1 MPDQFLWVAVF
12 IVLGASISLLL
23 IRDWRI
29 SLAILA
35 FQYVG
40 MFLLVSSHWPLGMST
55 AKLIT
60 GWMAAAI
67 LGMTQSGSP
76 NFPQQENSW
85 PEGRAFRLFISAL
98 VLIAVVSFAPSLLT
112 WLPGISLPVAY
123 GGLILIGMG
132 MLELGITVQPLRV
145 TIGLLTV
152 LCGFE
157 ILYAS
162 IENSILVAALLS
174 VINLG
179 LALVGAYL
187 INADQP
193 VQQTEEAE

>member
-1 MPDQFLWVAVF
+1 
-12 IVLGASISLLL
+12 
-23 IRDWRI
+23 
-29 SLAILA
+29 
-35 FQYVG
+35 
-40 MFLLVSSHWPLGMST
+40 
-55 AKLIT
+55 
-60 GWMAAAI
+60 
-67 LGMTQSGSP
+67 
-76 NFPQQENSW
+76 
-85 PEGRAFRLFISAL
+85 
-98 VLIAVVSFAPSLLT
+98 
-112 WLPGISLPVAY
+112 
-123 GGLILIGMG
+123 

-187 INADQP
+187 INADQSIH
-193 VQQTEEAE
+193 QTEEAE

>member
-1 MPDQFLWVAVF
+1 MPELILWFAVL
-12 IVLGASISLLL
+12 IVLMTSITLLL
-23 IRDWRI
+23 VRDWRI

-35 FQYVG
+35 FQFLG
-40 MFLLVSSHWPLGMST
+40 MFLLVNSLWPLGMST
-55 AKLIT
+55 AKVIT
-60 GWMAAAI
+60 GWMTAAI
-67 LGMTQSGSP
+67 LGMTQSSLVY
-76 NFPQQENSW
+76 FPEQEGSW
-85 PEGRAFRLFISAL
+85 PEGRTFRLFIATL
-98 VLIAVVSFAPSLLT
+98 VIIAVISLAPIVLT

-132 MLELGITVQPLRV
+132 MLHLGITIQPLRV
-145 TIGLLTV
+145 TISLLTV

-174 VINLG
+174 FINLG

-187 INADQP
+187 LLASQSARE
-193 VQQTEEAE
+193 QKETE

>member
-1 MPDQFLWVAVF
+1 MPEQLLWIAVF

-35 FQYVG
+35 FQYLG
-40 MFLLVSSHWPLGMST
+40 MFMLVNSNWPLGMST
-55 AKLIT
+55 ASLVT

-76 NFPQQENSW
+76 DFAQQESSW
-85 PEGRAFRLFISAL
+85 PEGRAFRLFIAAL
-98 VLIAVVSFAPSLLT
+98 VLIAVASFAPSLLR

-123 GGLILIGMG
+123 GGLILIGLG
-132 MLELGITVQPLRV
+132 TLELGITVQPLRV

-174 VINLG
+174 VITLG

-193 VQQTEEAE
+193 VQQPEDVE